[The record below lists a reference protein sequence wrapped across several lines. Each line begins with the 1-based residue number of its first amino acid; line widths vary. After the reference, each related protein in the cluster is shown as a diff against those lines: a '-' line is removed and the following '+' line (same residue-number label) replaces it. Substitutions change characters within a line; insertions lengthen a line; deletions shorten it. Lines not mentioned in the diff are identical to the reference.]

1 MHTNRRRMATN
12 PFDSKLGRA
21 QDALPPRLIPTIA
34 HSTEPLSRRARGHLP
49 QWTLFSGYGSRASR
63 ERPRRGGEPPT
74 RANRRAAANWLAATW
89 TREPL
94 GAERLPREESWPP
107 ARASPPD
114 SGSRAD
120 QRESGPGG
128 RGCLARL
135 WRVWRRT
142 VLGVRAGRR
151 RPARRLPAPGPRP
164 VDANPTGSG
173 SGIAW
178 TAVPRE
184 AGHRSPL
191 GEARLDEARG
201 DRGLLAGRRPCG
213 QLETPGRKGSRPE
226 QQATADPG
234 LAESRS
240 AVPQAA
246 CP

>member
-1 MHTNRRRMATN
+1 MRVASGHGAAEN
-12 PFDSKLGRA
+12 
-21 QDALPPRLIPTIA
+21 LPPLRIA
-34 HSTEPLSRRARGHLP
+34 GPLRTGWRPPGRGSLP
-49 QWTLFSGYGSRASR
+49 APG
-63 ERPRRGGEPPT
+63 
-74 RANRRAAANWLAATW
+74 
-89 TREPL
+89 
-94 GAERLPREESWPP
+94 RLPREESWPP

-114 SGSRAD
+114 SGSGAD
-120 QRESGPGG
+120 QRESGPGE

-151 RPARRLPAPGPRP
+151 RPARRLPAPGRRT

-178 TAVPRE
+178 TALPRE
-184 AGHRSPL
+184 AGHRPPL

-213 QLETPGRKGSRPE
+213 QPETPGRKGSRPE

-240 AVPQAA
+240 AVPRAA

>member
-21 QDALPPRLIPTIA
+21 QDALPPHFIPTIA
-34 HSTEPLSRRARGHLP
+34 HSTESLSRRAWGHFP
-49 QWTLFSGYGSRASR
+49 QWTLFSGYGSLASR

-74 RANRRAAANWLAATW
+74 LANRRAAANWLAATW
-89 TREPL
+89 PQ
-94 GAERLPREESWPP
+94 
-107 ARASPPD
+107 ARTSPPD
-114 SGSRAD
+114 SGSGAD

-151 RPARRLPAPGPRP
+151 RPAPGPRP
-164 VDANPTGSG
+164 VDANPTGSE

-178 TAVPRE
+178 TALPRE

-213 QLETPGRKGSRPE
+213 QPETPGRKGSRPE

-240 AVPQAA
+240 AVPRAA